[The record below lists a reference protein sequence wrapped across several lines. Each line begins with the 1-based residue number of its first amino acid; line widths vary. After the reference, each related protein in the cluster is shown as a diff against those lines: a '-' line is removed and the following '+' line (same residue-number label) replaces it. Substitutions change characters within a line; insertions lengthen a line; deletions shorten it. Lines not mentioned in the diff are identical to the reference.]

1 MHLNAQI
8 ENQNIVDLY
17 KVKNPLQF
25 KRGLEKLIFKNYT
38 LILFLS

>member
-8 ENQNIVDLY
+8 DNQNIVDLN

-25 KRGLEKLIFKNYT
+25 KRGLEEIDF
-38 LILFLS
+38 